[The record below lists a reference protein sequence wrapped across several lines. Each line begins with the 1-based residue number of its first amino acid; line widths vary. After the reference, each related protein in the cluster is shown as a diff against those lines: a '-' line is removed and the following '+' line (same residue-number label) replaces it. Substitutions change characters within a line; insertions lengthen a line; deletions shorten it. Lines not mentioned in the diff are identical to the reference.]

1 VEIETTNT
9 EEVKKEL
16 VINGKEYKYNLN
28 RKHVFMLSRI
38 IGMIGIKP
46 DLDDNFGNLAT
57 AVTVF
62 SDILGKIYKAE
73 TESLAFIASAF
84 GVEIEEIEKIG
95 YQNEIKLWWNLFDN
109 EKDFFMNL
117 LPSKKQNNEILST
130 VDTIAPN

>member
-1 VEIETTNT
+1 MENEIENT

-38 IGMIGIKP
+38 IGKIGIKP

-62 SDILGKIYKAE
+62 SDILGKIYNAE
-73 TESLAFIASAF
+73 NESLEFIASVF
-84 GVEIEEIEKIG
+84 KVEIEEIEGIG

-117 LPSKKQNNEILST
+117 LPSKKQSKEILST
-130 VDTIAPN
+130 VDTIVPI